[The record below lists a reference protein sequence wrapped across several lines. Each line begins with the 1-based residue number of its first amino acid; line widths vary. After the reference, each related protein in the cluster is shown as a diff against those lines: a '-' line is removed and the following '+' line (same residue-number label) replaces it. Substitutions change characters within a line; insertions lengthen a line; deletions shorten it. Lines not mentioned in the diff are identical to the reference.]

1 MPRLRVDRDTSE
13 AEIVAAIHNLFDASH
28 TIDAELASGRLSR
41 AHREIRKLA
50 RDNIHDEI
58 ERLTNI
64 VRYRR
69 SRVPA

>member
-28 TIDAELASGRLSR
+28 VIDAELASGRLGRSD
-41 AHREIRKLA
+41 REKRGNDRNGL
-50 RDNIHDEI
+50 HDEI

>member
-13 AEIVAAIHNLFDASH
+13 AEIVAAIHNLFAASH
-28 TIDAELASGRLSR
+28 VIDAELASGRLSR
-41 AHREIRKLA
+41 SQRHTRADA
-50 RDNIHDEI
+50 RDNLHDEI